1 MKIED
6 LVEKFLIKDSE
17 SNIQMMSQSNIDFS
31 GFTQSTIA
39 IEKTPNKH
47 PVTNKAPVHGGTQK
61 NIFSMKDTQGTSKVF

>member
-1 MKIED
+1 
-6 LVEKFLIKDSE
+6 
-17 SNIQMMSQSNIDFS
+17 MMSQSNIDFS